1 MTVCKACED
10 DRHDECTIVLKDGK
24 VCACYA
30 ESKGIPES
38 AGCEL
43 LIEQPKIP
51 FANTGFTF
59 CSSGKYPCDCLLR
72 CRRSAISDT
81 CITKRS
87 NSHRND
93 ISYSRY
99 CISNGS

>member
-43 LIEQPKIP
+43 LIE
-51 FANTGFTF
+51 
-59 CSSGKYPCDCLLR
+59 
-72 CRRSAISDT
+72 
-81 CITKRS
+81 
-87 NSHRND
+87 
-93 ISYSRY
+93 
-99 CISNGS
+99 